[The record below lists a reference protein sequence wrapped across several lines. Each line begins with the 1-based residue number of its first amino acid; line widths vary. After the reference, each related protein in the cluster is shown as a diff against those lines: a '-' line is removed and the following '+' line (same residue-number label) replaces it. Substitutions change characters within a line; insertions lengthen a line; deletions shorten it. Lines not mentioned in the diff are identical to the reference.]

1 MENSSK
7 RIFIL
12 SNHLSPGTS
21 INKQV
26 LFDVYFD
33 SAAQDIRNLW
43 TKASSS
49 EFFNHQHEL
58 TASVE
63 ETRARTL
70 QRISLLYDKSEITLE
85 TDQKFPLKKLSM
97 MYVLSEYDKAST
109 TRILVH
115 AVLFIDSL
123 QTLGSQKHLD
133 SIHRA
138 YSLKDFG
145 CFAMTELGHG
155 SNVLALE
162 TTATYLHET
171 REFEIN
177 SPTATSAKWWIGAAG
192 KTANVAVLFAQ
203 LLVGGQNK
211 GVHAFYIPI
220 RDESHQPCKGV
231 TLGDC
236 GPKISLNAVDNG
248 FILFKNYRVGYDCL
262 LDRFSGVSSD
272 GKFKSNIK
280 NPEKRFAAMLA
291 GLIRGRLAV
300 ISSSEICIRSSL
312 GITYRYLSKFRA
324 VNEDLPVNLISLQ
337 ENYTQVVQVL
347 SNLIAIRS
355 GLRYLLK
362 DYNENWK
369 TFSGS
374 PDGEELAEYH
384 TVISALKPFSSWIC
398 VESHE
403 VLQNLCGQFGNYL
416 QASISR
422 IKSNQDINVTWEG
435 DNTVLVQQVGKYVFK
450 QIRNLFKG
458 APIHSKILSEALMTK
473 EQLNGLR
480 SRLDQNCEA
489 SDLYECLKYKFNYY
503 TYKSLEKLQENA
515 QNSEGLMDAWNR
527 TQAFHI
533 QELGKSF
540 AEYFLAKVNRMFCE
554 ELSAKSEE
562 TGKVLTKFLKVF
574 AMQKILKGDSVMLEG
589 FMEPRQ
595 IGFIRKEIL
604 KVCFEVKN
612 VGLDVIESV
621 LPPDQ
626 LLFSDIGESG
636 DNIID
641 KVFERANL
649 NK

>member
-7 RIFIL
+7 RIHIL
-12 SNHLSPGTS
+12 SNHLSQGRF

-26 LFDVYFD
+26 LFDEYFD
-33 SAAQDIRNLW
+33 SASEDIRKLW
-43 TKASSS
+43 KKSSNS
-49 EFFNHQHEL
+49 EFFNYKHEVK
-58 TASVE
+58 ASVE
-63 ETRARTL
+63 EVRARTL
-70 QRISLLYDKSEITLE
+70 ERISLLYDKSEISFE

-97 MYVLSEYDKAST
+97 MYVFAEYDKATT

-123 QTLGSQKHLD
+123 QTLGSPKHMEA
-133 SIHRA
+133 IHRA
-138 YSLKDFG
+138 YKLKDYG

-162 TTATYLHET
+162 TTATYIHET

-192 KTANVAVLFAQ
+192 KTANVTVLFAQ
-203 LLVGGQNK
+203 LIVGGQNK

-220 RDESHQPCKGV
+220 RDQSHRPCEGV
-231 TLGDC
+231 ILGDC

-248 FILFKNYRVGYDCL
+248 FILFKKYRVGYDSL
-262 LDRFSGVSSD
+262 LDRFSGVNSE

-300 ISSSEICIRSSL
+300 VSSSEICMRSSL
-312 GITYRYLSKFRA
+312 GITYRFLNKFSS
-324 VNEDLPVNLISLQ
+324 VNEETPVKLLNLQ
-337 ENYTQVVQVL
+337 DNYTQVVMVL
-347 SNLIAIRS
+347 SNLIAIRC
-355 GLRYLLK
+355 GLRYMLRFYY
-362 DYNENWK
+362 DNWK
-369 TFSGS
+369 TFGES

-384 TVISALKPFSSWIC
+384 TIISALKPFSSW
-398 VESHE
+398 VSSESHE
-403 VLQNLCGQFGNYL
+403 ILQNLCGEFGNYI

-450 QIRNLFKG
+450 QIRHLFKG
-458 APIHSKILSEALMTK
+458 NSIHSKIFSEALMTQ
-473 EQLNGLR
+473 EQLTR
-480 SRLDQNCEA
+480 SKSKLTEQCEI
-489 SDLYECLKYKFNYY
+489 SDLLECLKYKFNYF

-515 QNSEGLMDAWNR
+515 QNSDSLMHAWNK

-540 AEYFLAKVNRMFCE
+540 AEYFLLGLNKGFCE
-554 ELSAKSEE
+554 EIAGKCGE
-562 TGKVLTKFLKVF
+562 TGKVMLKFLKVF
-574 AMQKILKGDSVMLEG
+574 AMQKVVKGDSAMLEG
-589 FMEPRQ
+589 FMDPRQ
-595 IGFIRKEIL
+595 IGIVRNELL
-604 KVCFEVKN
+604 KLCFEVKE
-612 VGLDVIESV
+612 VGLDVIEAL

-626 LLFSDIGESG
+626 LLYSDIGESG
-636 DNIID
+636 ENIID
-641 KVFERANL
+641 RVFERANQL
-649 NK
+649 